1 MRAELPWN
9 VAGIPPE
16 AREAARAA
24 ARREGLS
31 VGEWLTR
38 RILRSFSDLGEEPP
52 AMPLDAWGLPA
63 SANSRRD
70 TEEMLARVSRS
81 ETETSDVYRRI
92 DEQLRG
98 VARRLDSAERSQSE
112 NNRVISKTAAEIN
125 VAAREQAQA
134 FDQLGSHVV
143 GLGERLERVERVHTD
158 SNMKDAVKG
167 LHQGLSR
174 LADQISQTATQSAN
188 QVSALANNLEQLAGR
203 LGQLRND
210 VEEATNVLDRRMALL
225 ESAGQTGAHRLDRVI
240 EDIQGRAEA
249 LGAGHVELEQR
260 IAEQERHESE
270 LERRESET
278 AERIARLDDS
288 LSHLEARGPDPMLGR
303 RLDGIERSLG
313 DLVGQLENPNSGF
326 EEVVRR
332 LTQRMDA
339 AEKEHRELLAELR
352 ANLEPRRA
360 EPPPPPAPPVFE
372 TAPLLAEPPPPTFPE
387 GFTLPPGGFDEY
399 GNETAFAPH
408 EMPEPFPP
416 VAEPPPPVEPAA
428 PDFPEPFAKAPE
440 QSAGENFLS
449 AARRSAR
456 AAAAQAESAP
466 GSSSFSWGGV
476 KPSIEPEAT
485 RSRLLIPGLI
495 GAVIVLALVVAF
507 FYGQHLRSNGSSTAI
522 VFPVKPP
529 VVAQQTTPKAVVP
542 PVAQPATP
550 AQAPL
555 PAPVAQATAPVAA
568 VPVAAPA
575 ATAPRPTPRVTGNAP
590 SSPVAAPVR
599 AAPHA
604 SQTTPKHVRNAHTI
618 PVQTGR
624 LAPAPM
630 APLQRGSEA
639 PPHKTSPLDHLTSLA
654 NNGNPAAETI
664 VGLRYLDGEGV
675 PANPAEAVRW
685 LTRAAQ
691 HGQPV
696 AQARLGTLYEHG
708 QGVPLDMG
716 KAVHWYQAAAQQ
728 GNRTAMHNLAVALH
742 QGVGGKPDKAGAA
755 LWFSKAANLGLV
767 DSQFNLAVLYERGEG
782 VPQSLLDAYKWYA
795 IAATQGDS
803 ESKSRLAVLQTQ
815 MSDDDKAAAERAAAS
830 FHPTPYNRAAN
841 VPPTLADLP
850 PG

>member
-81 ETETSDVYRRI
+81 ETESSDVYRRI

-112 NNRVISKTAAEIN
+112 NNRVMSKTAAEMN

-134 FDQLGSHVV
+134 FDQLGNHVV
-143 GLGERLERVERVHTD
+143 GLGERLERVERVHAD

-203 LGQLRND
+203 LGQLRSD

-225 ESAGQTGAHRLDRVI
+225 ESAGQTSAHRLDRTI
-240 EDIQGRAEA
+240 EDLQNRTEA
-249 LGAGHVELEQR
+249 LGAAHG
-260 IAEQERHESE
+260 E
-270 LERRESET
+270 LERNDSET

-288 LSHLEARGPDPMLGR
+288 LSRLEARGPDPMLTR

-326 EEVVRR
+326 EEIVRR

-360 EPPPPPAPPVFE
+360 EPPPPAPPVFE
-372 TAPLLAEPPPPTFPE
+372 TAPPLAEPPPPTFPE

-408 EMPEPFPP
+408 EAPEPFPP
-416 VAEPPPPVEPAA
+416 VAEPPPVEPAA
-428 PDFPEPFAKAPE
+428 PDFPEPFAQAPE
-440 QSAGENFLS
+440 PPPGENFLS

-456 AAAAQAESAP
+456 AAAAQAETSST
-466 GSSSFSWGGV
+466 SSSFSWGGI
-476 KPSIEPEAT
+476 KPTVEPEAT

-495 GAVIVLALVVAF
+495 GAVIVLALIVAF
-507 FYGQHLRSNGSSTAI
+507 FYGQHLRGNGGTTAV
-522 VFPVKPP
+522 VFPIKPP
-529 VVAQQTTPKAVVP
+529 VAASQTTPRTTVPAPVVPKAVTP
-542 PVAQPATP
+542 P
-550 AQAPL
+550 
-555 PAPVAQATAPVAA
+555 PAPVAQAPVAQPAPVTIPQAPVAA
-568 VPVAAPA
+568 PVAAAP
-575 ATAPRPTPRVTGNAP
+575 APRPVTTGNAP
-590 SSPVAAPVR
+590 SGPIAAPARPV
-599 AAPHA
+599 H
-604 SQTTPKHVRNAHTI
+604 TTAKHVRSTATA
-618 PVQTGR
+618 PVQTAR
-624 LAPAPM
+624 LAPTPM
-630 APLQRGSEA
+630 APLQRGSETPA
-639 PPHKTSPLDHLTSLA
+639 RKTPPLDRLTTLA
-654 NNGNPAAETI
+654 NNGNPVAETI

-675 PANPAEAVRW
+675 PASPTEAVRW

-708 QGVPLDMG
+708 QGVPLDMA
-716 KAVHWYQAAAQQ
+716 KAVHWYQMAAQQ

-742 QGVGGKPDKAGAA
+742 QGVGGKPDKAEAA
-755 LWFSKAANLGLV
+755 RWFSKAATLGLV

-795 IAATQGDS
+795 IAAAQGDS

-830 FHPTPYNRAAN
+830 FHPAPYNRAAN
-841 VPPTLADLP
+841 VPPTMADLP